1 MAPVP
6 SFPVR
11 GHCTS
16 RLSLHTF
23 LPKASKRERE
33 EVRFAWSGGRC
44 GVFPPLPGLSF
55 TWKDPFS
62 GMILTDTCLGKG
74 KHCWHIQLKSPMWPD
89 TPGLGP
95 SGSLT
100 PHGLGP
106 GSRTRGPA
114 EGLQGFGDLGP
125 PGSPMPPSLGPG
137 SQTRGPAEG
146 FGEQAHHLW
155 MKLWPRHF
163 PWIPVPGPHC

>member
-1 MAPVP
+1 MDIKSSV
-6 SFPVR
+6 SDMLNLKHYQFSLLLEYSHR
-11 GHCTS
+11 SICGYISQLLKEEIFFFIHCSPATT
-16 RLSLHTF
+16 L
-23 LPKASKRERE
+23 
-33 EVRFAWSGGRC
+33 
-44 GVFPPLPGLSF
+44 
-55 TWKDPFS
+55 
-62 GMILTDTCLGKG
+62 
-74 KHCWHIQLKSPMWPD
+74 PMWPD

-95 SGSLT
+95 SGSPT